1 MPLPIH
7 ILEAHCLFCQ
17 SEPQQNVQVP
27 HVIIMME
34 GDFEDLKTRPVAQAI
49 WFAALHSINLT
60 LLYLYFPSIYLFSAS
75 LVGASMNESGYW

>member
-1 MPLPIH
+1 MPLPID

-34 GDFEDLKTRPVAQAI
+34 GDFEDLEIRPIA
-49 WFAALHSINLT
+49 
-60 LLYLYFPSIYLFSAS
+60 
-75 LVGASMNESGYW
+75 